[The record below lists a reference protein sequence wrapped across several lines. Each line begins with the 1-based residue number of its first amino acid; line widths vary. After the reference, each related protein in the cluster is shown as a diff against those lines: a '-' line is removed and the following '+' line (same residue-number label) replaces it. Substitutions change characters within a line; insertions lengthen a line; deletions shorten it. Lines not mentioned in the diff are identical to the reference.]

1 MKKLMLE
8 QGDYREER
16 DDQKCAGF
24 TILET
29 AIAMLIMFVAV
40 LASVS
45 VFVYAIQNNS
55 NANDRELSMAV
66 AQRQMEQ
73 LRSVRFTDD
82 TLTAT
87 SPSGAHSSLER
98 AGRSY
103 MMVTN
108 IQDSNIVDG
117 LPTMKTITL
126 QVAPTGNT
134 VSTVT
139 LRAVRVSE
147 QIGPNR

>member
-1 MKKLMLE
+1 MRKLMLD
-8 QGDYREER
+8 Q
-16 DDQKCAGF
+16 DDHSETHENQKCAGF

-73 LRSVRFTDD
+73 LRSVSFTDAS
-82 TLTAT
+82 LNAT
-87 SPSGAHSSLER
+87 SPSGLHSSLER

-108 IQDSNIVDG
+108 IENTNIVNG
-117 LPTMKTITL
+117 LPTVKTITL
-126 QVAPTGNT
+126 QVAPAGNT
-134 VSTVT
+134 VSTVI

-147 QIGPNR
+147 QLGPNR

>member
-1 MKKLMLE
+1 MQTLILNN
-8 QGDYREER
+8 GDYRETHEN
-16 DDQKCAGF
+16 QKCAGF

-73 LRSVRFTDD
+73 LRTVRFTDA
-82 TLTAT
+82 TLSAT
-87 SPSGAHSSLER
+87 SPGGLHSTLER

-108 IQDSNIVDG
+108 IEDSNIVNG
-117 LPTMKTITL
+117 LPTVKTITL
-126 QVAPTGNT
+126 QVAPNGNT

-147 QIGPNR
+147 QLGPNR